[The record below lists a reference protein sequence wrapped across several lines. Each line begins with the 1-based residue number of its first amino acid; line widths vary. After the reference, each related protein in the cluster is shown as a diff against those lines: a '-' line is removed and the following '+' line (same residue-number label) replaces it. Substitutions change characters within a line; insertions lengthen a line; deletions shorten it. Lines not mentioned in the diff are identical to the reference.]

1 MAMAERLMDFCTM
14 DSLWR
19 LNESQSLAEV
29 PGHMNG
35 LRITNFERIVPG
47 VIEWSILKK
56 STVHST

>member
-1 MAMAERLMDFCTM
+1 
-14 DSLWR
+14 
-19 LNESQSLAEV
+19 
-29 PGHMNG
+29 MNG